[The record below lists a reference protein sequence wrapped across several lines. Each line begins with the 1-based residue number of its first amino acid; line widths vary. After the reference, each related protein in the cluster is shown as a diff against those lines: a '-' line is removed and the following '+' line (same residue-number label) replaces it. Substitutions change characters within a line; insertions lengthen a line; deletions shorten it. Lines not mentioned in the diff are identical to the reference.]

1 MASITGSSLSVT
13 CRPVLHLQTS
23 FTSKNYALN
32 SSVSFGRR
40 YPKAPLR
47 LRVSCAAN
55 QETVEK
61 VSKIVRKQLALS
73 EDKEVT
79 GETKF
84 QELGADS
91 LDTVEIVMK
100 LEEEFCVTVEE
111 ESAQTITTIKEAADL
126 IEALQKKE

>member
-1 MASITGSSLSVT
+1 MASITGSSMSVK
-13 CRPVLHLQTS
+13 CCPQRCLRSSLIS
-23 FTSKNYALN
+23 NNYALK
-32 SSVSFGRR
+32 SSVSSVRTNPR
-40 YPKAPLR
+40 APLR

-55 QETVEK
+55 AETVDK
-61 VSKIVRKQLALS
+61 VSAIVKKQLALT
-73 EDKEVT
+73 EDREVT

-84 QELGADS
+84 SELGADS

-126 IEALQKKE
+126 IESLKK